1 MTKPDYSVKFYEVL
15 TELLNLRAA
24 HAALFNDYTE
34 VCDQLAT
41 LEAEV
46 AEMSLTPKV

>member
-1 MTKPDYSVKFYEVL
+1 MTRPDYPAKFYEAL
-15 TELLNLRAA
+15 TELINLRAA
-24 HAALFNDYTE
+24 HAALFNDYAE

-46 AEMSLTPKV
+46 AELRQNTKV